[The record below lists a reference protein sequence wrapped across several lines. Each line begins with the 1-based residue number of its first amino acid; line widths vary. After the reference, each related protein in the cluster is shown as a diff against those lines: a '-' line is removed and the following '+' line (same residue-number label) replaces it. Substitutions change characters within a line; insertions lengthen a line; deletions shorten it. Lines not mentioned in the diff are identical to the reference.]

1 MIRLIRNAAVRLCIA
16 AAAGIPLL
24 LVLLPMAARV
34 FPGMNPLAAAGVVFP
49 GLYLV
54 SGYTMGL
61 AARQRIAG
69 LVREAETWTRAG
81 IYKKAHRCYV
91 KGVRIYDSFL
101 LSPWQA
107 EKTAR
112 RLSGAMARFSLVAPV
127 SDPCFDRA
135 VTAFLLKEPFEEE
148 IALLWLKKLCNTQ
161 SPDPLD
167 HELLSRLAGVD
178 FKNPGITTLLAEIF
192 LELNV
197 TDFAARKVYQAV
209 LDNSLAD
216 STTRT
221 LIEEL
226 LARQEEI
233 PPQGRFSP
241 PGPQPGPKKEPLVKT
256 VKTAAARMS
265 SLLTALLKTV
275 LTLGKKARTGLLF
288 WIGVVRQRPGARLAV
303 KGGLALAAGALLVIF
318 MVNTI
323 SHLMPGEVP
332 AKKKTEIPLETAKPF
347 TIQVAAYLK
356 KKHANAYV
364 ARLKEKGLNAHQT
377 RAVGGGKTWYLVR
390 VASFPDKKSAAEY
403 GRQLKERGIIND
415 FFVDNKE
422 K

>member
-1 MIRLIRNAAVRLCIA
+1 MIRLIRNAALRLCIA

-24 LVLLPMAARV
+24 LVLLPLGERV
-34 FPGMNPLAAAGVVFP
+34 FPGMNPMAAAGVVFP

-54 SGYTMGL
+54 SGYAMGF
-61 AARQRIAG
+61 AARKRIAAI
-69 LVREAETWTRAG
+69 VREAETWTRAG
-81 IYKKAHRCYV
+81 IYQRAHRCYV
-91 KGVRIYDSFL
+91 KGLRIYDSFL
-101 LSPWQA
+101 LSPWQS

-161 SPDPLD
+161 SLDPLD

-178 FKNPGITTLLAEIF
+178 VKNPRITTLLADIF
-192 LELNV
+192 LELNI

-216 STTRT
+216 SSTRT

-226 LARQEEI
+226 LASQEEI
-233 PPQGRFSP
+233 SPERRFSP
-241 PGPQPGPKKEPLVKT
+241 PGPPKEPLVKM
-256 VKTAAARMS
+256 VKTAASRGM
-265 SLLTALLKTV
+265 LLGAALLKTV
-275 LTLGKKARTGLLF
+275 WTLGKKAGTGLSF
-288 WIGVVRQRPGARLAV
+288 CVGFVKQRPGVRRV
-303 KGGLALAAGALLVIF
+303 IKGGLALTAGAVLVIF

-323 SHLMPGEVP
+323 SHLMLPGEVP
-332 AKKKTEIPLETAKPF
+332 AKKKKEIPLEIAKPF

-356 KKHANAYV
+356 KRHASAYV
-364 ARLKEKGLNAHQT
+364 ARLKDKGLDAHQT

-390 VASFPDKKSAAEY
+390 VASFPDKKSAADY
-403 GRQLKERGIIND
+403 GQRLKERGVIND

-422 K
+422 G

>member
-1 MIRLIRNAAVRLCIA
+1 MIRLIRNAALRLCIA

-24 LVLLPMAARV
+24 LVLLPLGERV
-34 FPGMNPLAAAGVVFP
+34 FPGMNPMAAAGVVFP

-54 SGYTMGL
+54 SGYAMGF
-61 AARQRIAG
+61 AARKRIAAI
-69 LVREAETWTRAG
+69 VREAETWTRAG
-81 IYKKAHRCYV
+81 IYQRAHRCYV
-91 KGVRIYDSFL
+91 KGLRIYDSFL
-101 LSPWQA
+101 LSPWQS

-161 SPDPLD
+161 SLDPLD

-178 FKNPGITTLLAEIF
+178 VKNPRITTLLADIF
-192 LELNV
+192 LELNI
-197 TDFAARKVYQAV
+197 TDFAARKVYQTV
-209 LDNSLAD
+209 LNNSLAD

-221 LIEEL
+221 LIQEL
-226 LARQEEI
+226 LDEQENISPE
-233 PPQGRFSP
+233 GRFFS
-241 PGPQPGPKKEPLVKT
+241 PGPQPDPPKEPLVKT
-256 VKTAAARMS
+256 VKTSAAKGMRLGAE
-265 SLLTALLKTV
+265 LVKTV
-275 LTLGKKARTGLLF
+275 WILGKKARTGLLF
-288 WIGVVRQRPGARLAV
+288 WIGFVKQRPGARLAV

-356 KKHANAYV
+356 KKHAGAYV
-364 ARLKEKGLNAHQT
+364 ARLTEKGLNAHQT

-403 GRQLKERGIIND
+403 GRQLKKRGIIND
-415 FFVDNKE
+415 FFVDNK
-422 K
+422 